1 MLNTSIVLYNHSV
14 VEIESLIKSLRQ
26 SKQVDEMFLIDNSPV
41 RNPDFE
47 KLPATYIFNN
57 KNLGYGAAHNIAIRK
72 TIEQD
77 IPFHLV
83 VNPDIEFESSILE
96 ELEDFMQKNSD
107 LGLLMPK
114 VLYPTGEI
122 QYLCKLLPKPSDLFF
137 RRFLPSKWSQQSN
150 ERFELRQSGYD
161 KLMDVPYLSGCFM
174 LLRTQALKNVGLF
187 DERFFM
193 YPEDIDLT
201 RRIHREYR
209 TVFYPNVSVVHNHT
223 RGSYKSGRL
232 LWIHLINMIRYF
244 NKWGWFFDAERKKVN
259 EETLRKLNLL

>member
-107 LGLLMPK
+107 VGLLMPK